1 MHDSI
6 IRRSAVFCGAAL
18 VAAVALTGCGSD
30 DDSSTAATTSAAATS
45 AAAAQADPATT
56 KAVTDVYTAFF
67 SGSTPAQQK
76 AAIVQ
81 KGDVFLPILEAQ
93 AANPQAQGTS
103 STVAGVKLTDPDHA
117 DVTYSIL
124 IGGNP
129 MLPDQTGQAVK
140 EGGQWKVATPTF
152 CALLAIQG
160 GNSPAC

>member
-1 MHDSI
+1 MRDLI
-6 IRRSAVFCGAAL
+6 IRRSAVCCGALL
-18 VAAVALTGCGSD
+18 VAAAALTGCGSD
-30 DDSSTAATTSAAATS
+30 DESSTTATPSAATS
-45 AAAAQADPATT
+45 AAAGQADAATT

-67 SGSTPAQQK
+67 SGSTPPQQK
-76 AAIVQ
+76 AATVQ

-103 STVAGVKLTDPDHA
+103 VTVAGVKLGDPDHA
-117 DVTYSIL
+117 DVTYTL
-124 IGGNP
+124 LVGGTP

-140 EGGQWKVATPTF
+140 ESGQWKVATSTF